1 MSAVPETTGRAR
13 LVADSLFVLQA
24 GCSLLFGVTQFVRM
38 LDSVEGVSV
47 TWMLFWVAF
56 LAVNLGLAL
65 RAQRNFASRISRQV
79 ITIYTLWTAVC
90 AANLLL
96 LLLSPGVVW
105 TRVDTLT
112 ATLTLGGVVVA
123 TAIGRA
129 RGLRFD
135 DPMLHA
141 AYAVFCK
148 AVPQLTLAWNI
159 YREGGAG
166 ISVVAFTAGHL
177 TIGMRIAQIVFSIR
191 EAGLDRNRLGMAI
204 GEAANEASWIV
215 ATVVWFLMR

>member
-1 MSAVPETTGRAR
+1 MSVVPHAAGRAR
-13 LVADSLFVLQA
+13 RVADALFVLQA
-24 GCSLLFGVTQFVRM
+24 GCSLLFGISQFVRM

-56 LAVNLGLAL
+56 LAVNLGLAV
-65 RAQRNFASRISRQV
+65 RAHRHFASRISRQV
-79 ITIYTLWTAVC
+79 ITIYTLWTVVC

-96 LLLSPGVVW
+96 LLLSPGVAW
-105 TRVDTLT
+105 TLVDTVT
-112 ATLTLGGVVVA
+112 ATLTLGGVIVA

-129 RGLRFD
+129 RGLQFG

-159 YREGGAG
+159 YRVGGDG
-166 ISVVAFTAGHL
+166 ISMVAFTAGHV
-177 TIGMRIAQIVFSIR
+177 TIGMRLVQIVLSIR

-204 GEAANEASWIV
+204 GETANEASWIV
-215 ATVVWFLMR
+215 ATVVWFAMR

>member
-1 MSAVPETTGRAR
+1 MSAVPHAAGRAR
-13 LVADSLFVLQA
+13 LVADTLFVLQA
-24 GCSLLFGVTQFVRM
+24 GCSLLFGFSQFVRM

-56 LAVNLGLAL
+56 LAVNLGLAV
-65 RAQRNFASRISRQV
+65 RAHRTFASRISRQV
-79 ITIYTLWTAVC
+79 ITIYSLWTAVC

-96 LLLSPGVVW
+96 LLLSAGMRW
-105 TRVDTLT
+105 TVVDTVT
-112 ATLTLGGVVVA
+112 AALTLGGVVVA
-123 TAIGRA
+123 TGIGRA
-129 RGLRFD
+129 RGLHFG

-166 ISVVAFTAGHL
+166 ISVVAFTAGHV
-177 TIGMRIAQIVFSIR
+177 TIVMRIAQIVFSVR

-204 GEAANEASWIV
+204 GETANEASWIV
-215 ATVVWFLMR
+215 ATVVWFAMR